1 MLKRRERAAPHTE
14 GVLWRSSWRSEAF
27 PEKRK
32 LSHDVLVWA
41 GEWAGRTEEWVS
53 DWQRGRE
60 SGGENGG
67 RSNGGHSGSS
77 KVAGD
82 CRRFFCGLIGDGLRV
97 SFGPARWGLSEPLD

>member
-1 MLKRRERAAPHTE
+1 MGGRVGGKNGRVGVGLAERA
-14 GVLWRSSWRSEAF
+14 
-27 PEKRK
+27 
-32 LSHDVLVWA
+32 
-41 GEWAGRTEEWVS
+41 GEC
-53 DWQRGRE
+53 
-60 SGGENGG
+60 GENGG